1 MANHY
6 IRLGAENVV
15 IAAFSDAF
23 QKPEPLDI
31 MIAQDAGRHCTL
43 KVRADEGGYRYRW
56 DPRSKKL
63 VDRTADEIEP
73 LADLKDRVKA
83 DTIERARRRLRATD
97 FKVLQHLEEKAAGA
111 GITTMSAEDF
121 EAMVAKRNVI
131 RDELAQFE
139 QAVDA
144 AADRAAVNA
153 IAKP

>member
-43 KVRADEGGYRYRW
+43 KVRADDGGYRYRW

-63 VDRTADEIEP
+63 VERTADEIEP

-83 DTIERARRRLRATD
+83 DTIERAKRRLRKTD
-97 FKVLQHLEEKAAGA
+97 FKVLQHLEETAA
-111 GITTMSAEDF
+111 GITPTMSAEDF
-121 EAMVAKRNVI
+121 QTMVQKRKVI